1 MEGKTVGEFLV
12 GDYIGR
18 GSFGTV
24 YKASKDGVTYAIKFI
39 DMLNIATAYDSPKR
53 LDREIE
59 ALKRVK
65 SKYTVEYIDD
75 GYYSENHIDY
85 KYIVMEYVDGKT
97 LDKIIQEDPLPWS
110 NERAISFTQELLAGL
125 DIVHKQSLV
134 HRDLKFDNIAI
145 CKDGQLKIID
155 YGLSKIIDFST
166 LTQSGMMIGAP
177 HFMSPEQILDG
188 KHITYLSDYYAV
200 GVILYALLTGQL
212 LFESVS
218 SQEITY
224 KTVNVKPPLPSIY
237 NPKIPTHVENALLR
251 LLAKQPFE
259 RYKTTEDMITALT
272 VETTVQLSTGVNKVK
287 FYPRLM
293 TGDTKII
300 ETLLD
305 ITDLDGVDYP
315 IHEHKPSKR
324 LDAALKS
331 KKEAI
336 DFIADP
342 GTNRMVYTGFRKTIS
357 LKNLPYA
364 PQGFNPYEVEDF
376 EDPEKVRD
384 FVKSVID
391 LQVVNKCNI
400 ITAPYFYFSSA
411 SDDWFKIN
419 IQLLRASNAYIRAQ
433 YPSYRLSAAICT
445 SAETLSRRKEQK
457 LILDNYCSIDYESM
471 QLYVDSIQES
481 TNDAQ
486 LYNYIQTGLKIKEF
500 TKAKIIACR
509 VPAVGLGLLTVGFDA
524 ITSGLAVLDTFNKSI
539 IEKDKDMAQMPI
551 KHYFADLLLAVTVK
565 SKEPSGLIRDI
576 MGYEDELKEAFPQY
590 TLNLTSKV
598 PDSVKDGL
606 SEHNQ
611 VPKLDFLISRTAEI
625 SEINAAEIKDRRDN
639 FVTRIDQAIELRKA
653 LVKRG
658 IKLSGTTDGLKTW
671 KEVLKQF

>member
-1 MEGKTVGEFLV
+1 MEGKDVNGYLV

-24 YKASKDGVTYAIKFI
+24 YKATKDGQTLAIKFI
-39 DMLNIATAYDSPKR
+39 DKLNIAERYDSPKR

-59 ALKRVK
+59 ALKRVQTP
-65 SKYTVEYIDD
+65 YAVRYVDD
-75 GYYSENHIDY
+75 GDFTENHIDY
-85 KYIVMEYVDGKT
+85 KFIVMEYVKGKT
-97 LDKIIQEDPLPWS
+97 LDKIFEEEPLPWS
-110 NERAISFTQELLAGL
+110 TDRAVSFIKELLTGL
-125 DIVHKQSLV
+125 DMVHSQRLV

-145 CKDGQLKIID
+145 CDDGQLKIID

-188 KHITYLSDYYAV
+188 KHISYLSDYYAV
-200 GVILYALLTGQL
+200 GVILYALITGQL
-212 LFESVS
+212 LFESTS
-218 SQEITY
+218 HQEITY

-237 NPKIPTHVENALLR
+237 NPKIPTHVENAVIR
-251 LLAKQPFE
+251 LLSKQAYE
-259 RYKTTEDMITALT
+259 RYKTSKEIINALT

-287 FYPRLM
+287 YYPRLM

-305 ITDLDGVDYP
+305 ITELDGVDYP

-324 LDAALKS
+324 LDTALKS
-331 KKEAI
+331 KKEAL
-336 DFIADP
+336 DFMADP

-364 PQGFNPYEVEDF
+364 PQGYNPYEVEDF
-376 EDPEKVRD
+376 EDLEKVRD

-391 LQVVNKCNI
+391 LQVVNGCNI
-400 ITAPYFYFSSA
+400 VTAPYFYFSSA

-419 IQLLRASNAYIRAQ
+419 VQLLRASNAYIRAQ
-433 YPSYRLSAAICT
+433 YPSYRLSATICT
-445 SAETLSRRKEQK
+445 SAETLSRKKEQK
-457 LILDNYCSIDYESM
+457 AILENYTGVDYEFM

-500 TKAKIIACR
+500 TRAKLIACR

-524 ITSGLAVLDTFNKSI
+524 ITSGLAVLDTFNKAI
-539 IEKDKDMAQMPI
+539 IEKEKDIPQMPI
-551 KHYFADLLLAVTVK
+551 KHYFPDLLMAVTLK
-565 SKEPSGLIRDI
+565 KPSGLVDDI
-576 MGYEDELKEAFPQY
+576 MGYEEELKEDFPQFSI
-590 TLNLTSKV
+590 NLSSKV
-598 PDSVKDGL
+598 PESVRDGL
-606 SEHNQ
+606 SENNQ
-611 VPKLDFLISRTAEI
+611 VPKLDFLISRTSEI
-625 SEINAAEIKDRRDN
+625 SEINAADIQQRRDN
-639 FVTRIDQAIELRKA
+639 FLKRIDQAIELRRA

-658 IKLSGTTDGLKTW
+658 VKLGNTTDGLKVW
-671 KEVLKQF
+671 KDVLKQF

>member
-1 MEGKTVGEFLV
+1 MEGKDVNGYLV

-24 YKASKDGVTYAIKFI
+24 YKATKDGQTLAIKFI
-39 DMLNIATAYDSPKR
+39 DKLNIAERYDSPKR

-59 ALKRVK
+59 ALKRVQTP
-65 SKYTVEYIDD
+65 YAVRYVDD
-75 GYYSENHIDY
+75 GDFTENHIDY
-85 KYIVMEYVDGKT
+85 KFIVMEYVKGKT
-97 LDKIIQEDPLPWS
+97 LDKIFEEEPLPWS
-110 NERAISFTQELLAGL
+110 TDRAVSFIKELLTGL
-125 DIVHKQSLV
+125 DMVHSQRLV

-145 CKDGQLKIID
+145 CDDGQLKIID

-188 KHITYLSDYYAV
+188 KHISYLSDYYAV
-200 GVILYALLTGQL
+200 GVILYALITGQL
-212 LFESVS
+212 LFESTS
-218 SQEITY
+218 HQEITY

-237 NPKIPTHVENALLR
+237 NPKIPTHVENAVIR
-251 LLAKQPFE
+251 LLSKQAYE
-259 RYKTTEDMITALT
+259 RYKTSKEIINALT

-287 FYPRLM
+287 YYPRLM

-305 ITDLDGVDYP
+305 ITELDGVDYP

-324 LDAALKS
+324 LDTALKS
-331 KKEAI
+331 KKEAL
-336 DFIADP
+336 DFMADP

-364 PQGFNPYEVEDF
+364 PQGYNPYEVEDF
-376 EDPEKVRD
+376 EDLEKVRD

-391 LQVVNKCNI
+391 LQVVNGCNI
-400 ITAPYFYFSSA
+400 VTAPYFYFSSA
-411 SDDWFKIN
+411 SDDWFKVN
-419 IQLLRASNAYIRAQ
+419 VQLLRASNAYIRAQ
-433 YPSYRLSAAICT
+433 YPSYRLSATICT
-445 SAETLSRRKEQK
+445 SAETLSRKKEQK
-457 LILDNYCSIDYESM
+457 AILENYTGVDYEFM

-500 TKAKIIACR
+500 TGAKLIACR

-524 ITSGLAVLDTFNKSI
+524 ITSGLAVLDTFNKAI
-539 IEKDKDMAQMPI
+539 IEKEKDIPQMPI
-551 KHYFADLLLAVTVK
+551 KHYFPDLLMAVTLK
-565 SKEPSGLIRDI
+565 KPSGLVDDI
-576 MGYEDELKEAFPQY
+576 MGYEEELKEDFPQFSI
-590 TLNLTSKV
+590 NLSSKV
-598 PDSVKDGL
+598 PESVRDGL
-606 SEHNQ
+606 SENNQ
-611 VPKLDFLISRTAEI
+611 VPKLDFLISRTSEI
-625 SEINAAEIKDRRDN
+625 SEINAADIQQRRDN
-639 FVTRIDQAIELRKA
+639 FLKRIDQAIELRRA

-658 IKLSGTTDGLKTW
+658 VKLGNTTDGLKVW
-671 KEVLKQF
+671 KDVLKQF

>member
-1 MEGKTVGEFLV
+1 MEGKDVGGYLV

-24 YKASKDGVTYAIKFI
+24 YKATKDGNTFAIKFI
-39 DMLNIATAYDSPKR
+39 DKLNIAERYDSPKR

-65 SKYTVEYIDD
+65 TPYAVQYIDD
-75 GYYSENHIDY
+75 GDYSESHIDY
-85 KYIVMEYVDGKT
+85 KFIVMEYVDGKT
-97 LDKIIQEDPLPWS
+97 LDKVIEDEPLPWS
-110 NERAISFTQELLAGL
+110 TDRAVSFVGELLTGL
-125 DIVHKQSLV
+125 NMVHQQNLI

-145 CKDGQLKIID
+145 CNDGQLKIID

-166 LTQSGMMIGAP
+166 LTQSGMLIGAP

-188 KHITYLSDYYAV
+188 KHISYLSDYYAI
-200 GVILYALLTGQL
+200 GVILYALLTGEL

-218 SQEITY
+218 HQEITY

-237 NPKIPTHVENALLR
+237 NPKIPTHVENAVLR
-251 LLAKQPFE
+251 LLSKQAYE
-259 RYKTTEDMITALT
+259 RFKTSEDIMTALT
-272 VETTVQLSTGVNKVK
+272 TETTVQLSAGVNKVK

-293 TGDTKII
+293 TGDTKIV

-324 LDAALKS
+324 LDTALKS

-364 PQGFNPYEVEDF
+364 PQGYSPYEVEDF
-376 EDPEKVRD
+376 EDAEKIRD

-391 LQVVNKCNI
+391 LQVVNGCNI
-400 ITAPYFYFSSA
+400 ITAPYFYFGSA
-411 SDDWFKIN
+411 TDDWFKIN

-445 SAETLSRRKEQK
+445 SAETLSRKKEQK
-457 LILDNYCSIDYESM
+457 LILDNYTAVDYEYM
-471 QLYVDSIQES
+471 QLYVDSIQET

-509 VPAVGLGLLTVGFDA
+509 VPAVGLGLLSIGFDA

-539 IEKDKDMAQMPI
+539 IEKEKDIPQMPI
-551 KHYFADLLLAVTVK
+551 KHYFPDLLMAVTLK
-565 SKEPSGLIRDI
+565 APSGIVSDI
-576 MGYEDELKEAFPQY
+576 MGYEDELKQDFPQH
-590 TLNLTSKV
+590 TINLSSKV
-598 PDSVKDGL
+598 PESVRDGL
-606 SEHNQ
+606 SENNQ

-625 SEINAAEIKDRRDN
+625 SEINAADIKDRRDN
-639 FVTRIDQAIELRKA
+639 FIARIDKAVELRKA

-658 IKLSGTTDGLKTW
+658 IKLGGTTDGLKTW

>member
-1 MEGKTVGEFLV
+1 MEGKNVGGYLV

-24 YKASKDGVTYAIKFI
+24 YKASKDGNTYAIKFI
-39 DMLNIATAYDSPKR
+39 DKLNIAERYDSPKR

-59 ALKRVK
+59 ALRRVK
-65 SKYTVEYIDD
+65 TPYAVQYIDD
-75 GYYSENHIDY
+75 GDFTENHIDY
-85 KYIVMEYVDGKT
+85 KFIVMEYVDGKT
-97 LDKIIQEDPLPWS
+97 LDKVIEEEPLPWPTD
-110 NERAISFTQELLAGL
+110 RAINFIKELLTGL
-125 DIVHKQSLV
+125 DMVHQQSLV

-145 CKDGQLKIID
+145 CNDGQLKIID

-166 LTQSGMMIGAP
+166 LTQSGMLIGAP

-188 KHITYLSDYYAV
+188 KHISYVSDYYAV

-218 SQEITY
+218 HQEITY

-237 NPKIPTHVENALLR
+237 NPKIPTHVENAVLR
-251 LLAKQPFE
+251 LLSKQAYE
-259 RYKTTEDMITALT
+259 RFKTSEDILTALT
-272 VETTVQLSTGVNKVK
+272 TEATVQLSTGVNKVK

-324 LDAALKS
+324 LDTALKS

-376 EDPEKVRD
+376 DDAEKVRD

-391 LQVVNKCNI
+391 LQVVNGCNI
-400 ITAPYFYFSSA
+400 ITAPYFYFASA

-433 YPSYRLSAAICT
+433 YPSYRLSATICT
-445 SAETLSRRKEQK
+445 SAETLSRKKEQK
-457 LILDNYCSIDYESM
+457 LILDNYCSVDYEFM
-471 QLYVDSIQES
+471 QMYVDSISES

-486 LYNYIQTGLKIKEF
+486 LYNYIYTGLKIKEF

-509 VPAVGLGLLTVGFDA
+509 VPAVGLGLLSIGFDA
-524 ITSGLAVLDTFNKSI
+524 ITSGLAVLDTFSKSI
-539 IEKDKDMAQMPI
+539 IEKDKEIPQMPI
-551 KHYFADLLLAVTVK
+551 KHYFPNLLMAVTLK
-565 SKEPSGLIRDI
+565 KPSGIVDDI
-576 MGYEDELKEAFPQY
+576 MGYEDELKEDFPDY
-590 TLNLTSKV
+590 NINLSSNV
-598 PDSVKDGL
+598 PESVRDGL
-606 SEHNQ
+606 SENNQ

-625 SEINAAEIKDRRDN
+625 NEINAADINLRRDN
-639 FVTRIDQAIELRKA
+639 FITRIDQAIELRKA

-658 IKLSGTTDGLKTW
+658 IKLGTTPDGLKTW

>member
-1 MEGKTVGEFLV
+1 MEGKNVGGYLV

-24 YKASKDGVTYAIKFI
+24 YKATKDGSTFAIKFI
-39 DMLNIATAYDSPKR
+39 DKLNIAERYDSPKR

-65 SKYTVEYIDD
+65 TPYAVQYIDD
-75 GYYSENHIDY
+75 GDYSESHIDY
-85 KYIVMEYVDGKT
+85 KFIVMEYVDGKT
-97 LDKIIQEDPLPWS
+97 LDKVIEDEPLPWS
-110 NERAISFTQELLAGL
+110 TDRAVSFVGELLTGL
-125 DIVHKQSLV
+125 NMVHQQNLI

-145 CKDGQLKIID
+145 CNDGQLKIID

-166 LTQSGMMIGAP
+166 LTQSGMLIGAP

-188 KHITYLSDYYAV
+188 KHISYLSDYYAI
-200 GVILYALLTGQL
+200 GVILYALLTGEL

-218 SQEITY
+218 HQEITY

-237 NPKIPTHVENALLR
+237 NPKIPTHVENAVLR
-251 LLAKQPFE
+251 LLSKQAYE
-259 RYKTTEDMITALT
+259 RFKTSEDIMTALT
-272 VETTVQLSTGVNKVK
+272 TETTVQLSAGVNKVK

-293 TGDTKII
+293 TGDTKIV

-324 LDAALKS
+324 LDTALKS

-364 PQGFNPYEVEDF
+364 PQGYNPYEVEDF
-376 EDPEKVRD
+376 EDAEKIRD

-391 LQVVNKCNI
+391 LQVVNGCNI
-400 ITAPYFYFSSA
+400 ITAPYFYFGSA
-411 SDDWFKIN
+411 TDDWFKIN

-445 SAETLSRRKEQK
+445 SAETLSRKKEQK
-457 LILDNYCSIDYESM
+457 LILDNYTAVDYEYM
-471 QLYVDSIQES
+471 QLYVDSIQET

-509 VPAVGLGLLTVGFDA
+509 VPAVGLGLLSIGFDA

-539 IEKDKDMAQMPI
+539 IEKEKDIPQMPI
-551 KHYFADLLLAVTVK
+551 KHYFPDLLMSVTLK
-565 SKEPSGLIRDI
+565 APSGIVSDI
-576 MGYEDELKEAFPQY
+576 MGYEDELKQDFPQH
-590 TLNLTSKV
+590 TINLSSKV
-598 PDSVKDGL
+598 PESVRDGL
-606 SEHNQ
+606 SENNQ

-625 SEINAAEIKDRRDN
+625 SEINAADIKDRRDN
-639 FVTRIDQAIELRKA
+639 FIARIDKAVELRKA

-658 IKLSGTTDGLKTW
+658 IKLGGTTDGLKTW